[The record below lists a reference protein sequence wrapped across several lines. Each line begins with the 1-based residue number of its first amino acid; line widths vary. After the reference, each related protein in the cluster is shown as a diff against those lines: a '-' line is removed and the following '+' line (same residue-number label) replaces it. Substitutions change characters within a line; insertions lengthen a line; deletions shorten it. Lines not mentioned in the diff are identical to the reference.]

1 MPSAGSEPNGRL
13 PARAAKCARTLDRW
27 GRPGPTHVPVAPA
40 SARLVDV
47 ASIVLF
53 DLDNTLVDRQGA
65 FVRWC
70 ASFVIERD
78 LPVDALEALVQ
89 FDGDGF
95 ASREDVFSCLKEA
108 YDMPDS
114 VESLVDVYRS
124 SYFDFFAPDEDALSH
139 LRRLRRQHI
148 RVGIV
153 TNGPPTQ
160 LEKLK
165 RTGLLDVIDGYCISD
180 EIGVAKPN
188 PEIFEEA
195 VRRCGG
201 ISLSAGP
208 AWMVGDTAE
217 VDIAG
222 GLNAGMRTIWIRR
235 GRAWPIEEY
244 APELV
249 ADAIGEVADYVIA
262 RS

>member
-1 MPSAGSEPNGRL
+1 M
-13 PARAAKCARTLDRW
+13 
-27 GRPGPTHVPVAPA
+27 
-40 SARLVDV
+40 DV

-65 FVRWC
+65 FVRWS
-70 ASFVIERD
+70 AAFVVERG
-78 LPVDALEALVQ
+78 LPGDALEALRR

-95 ASREDVFSCLKEA
+95 AARDHMFASLKQA
-108 YDMPDS
+108 YDIPDS
-114 VESLVDVYRS
+114 VESLIDLYRS
-124 SYFDFFAPDEDALSH
+124 NYFDFFEPDEDVLSQ
-139 LRRLRRQHI
+139 LRRLRQGCI
-148 RVGIV
+148 RVGVV

-160 LEKLK
+160 LEKLR

-180 EIGVAKPN
+180 EIGVEKPH

-201 ISLSAGP
+201 ATPSAGP
-208 AWMVGDTAE
+208 VWMVGDTAE

-235 GRAWPIEEY
+235 DRRWPIEDY

-249 ADAIGEVADYVIA
+249 ADDIGEVVDYVTA